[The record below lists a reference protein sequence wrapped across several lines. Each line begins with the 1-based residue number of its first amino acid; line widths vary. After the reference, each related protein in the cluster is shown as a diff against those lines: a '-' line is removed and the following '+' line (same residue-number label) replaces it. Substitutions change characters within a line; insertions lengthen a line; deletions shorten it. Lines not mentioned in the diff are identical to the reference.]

1 MELRSQYSFLTSI
14 WIYRQVR
21 SRNDKLEN
29 HLAEAIEKLKSYHQ
43 SGAST
48 VPSTSGTPLSAVAN
62 AKLEDVAAELEEQ
75 RELANN
81 RLAELDRLHR
91 QHRDTLKE
99 VEKLKMDVSIFL
111 YQYLLT
117 FLHSFF
123 ELNILSCNITYF
135 VYLCHAV
142 LV

>member
-1 MELRSQYSFLTSI
+1 MIKIMNFLNLFQI
-14 WIYRQVR
+14 R

-43 SGAST
+43 A
-48 VPSTSGTPLSAVAN
+48 GTTAATTCAPTPHSALAN
-62 AKLEDVAAELEEQ
+62 AKLEDIAAELEEQ

-99 VEKLKMDVSIFL
+99 LEKLKMDVS
-111 YQYLLT
+111 
-117 FLHSFF
+117 HPSFF
-123 ELNILSCNITYF
+123 IYYYNVSNIIMFNII
-135 VYLCHAV
+135 
-142 LV
+142 

>member
-1 MELRSQYSFLTSI
+1 M
-14 WIYRQVR
+14 R

-43 SGAST
+43 SGGGAGAGGGGGGVAAAAGGVALPPHAS
-48 VPSTSGTPLSAVAN
+48 

-75 RELANN
+75 RELATN

-99 VEKLKMDVSIFL
+99 LEKLKMDVSTFFI
-111 YQYLLT
+111 YLT
-117 FLHSFF
+117 TRRRSA
-123 ELNILSCNITYF
+123 IVGSG
-135 VYLCHAV
+135 
-142 LV
+142 

>member
-1 MELRSQYSFLTSI
+1 M
-14 WIYRQVR
+14 R

-48 VPSTSGTPLSAVAN
+48 VPAVASSGASSAPHSAAAA

-99 VEKLKMDVSIFL
+99 VEKLKMDVSMSIAFL
-111 YQYLLT
+111 
-117 FLHSFF
+117 
-123 ELNILSCNITYF
+123 
-135 VYLCHAV
+135 V
-142 LV
+142 

>member
-1 MELRSQYSFLTSI
+1 M
-14 WIYRQVR
+14 QVR

-43 SGAST
+43 SGASASGVSGGT
-48 VPSTSGTPLSAVAN
+48 GSTGATPLSAAAA

-99 VEKLKMDVSIFL
+99 VEKLKMDVSIVFMISITRIQSK
-111 YQYLLT
+111 YQ
-117 FLHSFF
+117 F
-123 ELNILSCNITYF
+123 I
-135 VYLCHAV
+135 
-142 LV
+142 

>member
-1 MELRSQYSFLTSI
+1 M
-14 WIYRQVR
+14 R

-43 SGAST
+43 SGGGAGGGGVAGGAGGVTLPPHAS
-48 VPSTSGTPLSAVAN
+48 

-75 RELANN
+75 RELATN

-99 VEKLKMDVSIFL
+99 LEKLKMDVSTLLHIFDDTL
-111 YQYLLT
+111 P
-117 FLHSFF
+117 
-123 ELNILSCNITYF
+123 
-135 VYLCHAV
+135 
-142 LV
+142 

>member
-1 MELRSQYSFLTSI
+1 MLLFH
-14 WIYRQVR
+14 QVR

-43 SGAST
+43 SGGAST
-48 VPSTSGTPLSAVAN
+48 GPSTSTACAPHSAAS

-99 VEKLKMDVSIFL
+99 LEKLKMDVRFFVLIICSFHF
-111 YQYLLT
+111 YLG
-117 FLHSFF
+117 
-123 ELNILSCNITYF
+123 NIKKGNIE
-135 VYLCHAV
+135 
-142 LV
+142 

>member
-1 MELRSQYSFLTSI
+1 MSSGGVGPKIINNKYNLIRFYHI
-14 WIYRQVR
+14 HQVR

-43 SGAST
+43 SGGASAG
-48 VPSTSGTPLSAVAN
+48 PSTSTTCAPHSAAS

-99 VEKLKMDVSIFL
+99 LEKLKMDVS
-111 YQYLLT
+111 
-117 FLHSFF
+117 
-123 ELNILSCNITYF
+123 
-135 VYLCHAV
+135 
-142 LV
+142 

>member
-1 MELRSQYSFLTSI
+1 M
-14 WIYRQVR
+14 R

-43 SGAST
+43 SGAALA
-48 VPSTSGTPLSAVAN
+48 PAAGAGAGAAPL

-91 QHRDTLKE
+91 QHRDALKD
-99 VEKLKMDVSIFL
+99 VEKLKMDVSILTL
-111 YQYLLT
+111 YSYNQCMFIVSLT
-117 FLHSFF
+117 PDFFTKVGLWLHAARLH
-123 ELNILSCNITYF
+123 EQPCD
-135 VYLCHAV
+135 
-142 LV
+142 